1 MKGILARFTVIFSF
15 ILLFVFTAC
24 KSDENLKIVYPE
36 GGYPYL
42 NDIKPEDSNFYFL
55 PVRHTLSRR
64 DSIIVLNYKKIFKAF
79 NELNLSLD
87 PPAEDIFR
95 FTYECP
101 FIGEWTIITL
111 TKDKIIIKEK
121 KSGSP
126 YKAPNEVALDSIE
139 KLHYN
144 LLESYYPLTE
154 AKFSEWR
161 KKHIDS
167 LIKDYPQLLEPG
179 YYIKMQEKV
188 YSENQKPLEYSLK
201 SIKIPRSKYQY
212 IIQLINESGYWNMQY
227 DVENCSIMDGSGF
240 FLEAITKNKYKCTV
254 FTLCPDDTSSLKEAY
269 NEVLKYAGVDYGKL
283 GREDTTTKI
292 EHDKIEVREIPLKE
306 LKQKKN

>member
-1 MKGILARFTVIFSF
+1 MKGILTRLAITSSF
-15 ILLFVFTAC
+15 ILSFYFTAC
-24 KSDENLKIVYPE
+24 KSDENLNIVYPE

-42 NDIKPEDSNFYFL
+42 NDVKPVDSNFYFL
-55 PVRHTLSRR
+55 PVRHTISRS
-64 DSIIVLNYKKIFKAF
+64 DSIFVLNYKKIFKSF
-79 NELNLSLD
+79 NEPNLSLG

-101 FIGEWTIITL
+101 FLGEWAIITL
-111 TKDKIIIKEK
+111 TKDKIIIKEN

-126 YKAPNEVALDSIE
+126 YKAPNEEVLDSIE
-139 KLHYN
+139 KLHYY

-154 AKFSEWR
+154 AKFPVWR

-167 LIKDYPQLLEPG
+167 LLKVYPQLLEPG
-179 YYIKMQEKV
+179 YYMKLQEKV
-188 YSENQKPLEYSLK
+188 FSVNQKPLEYSLK
-201 SIKIPRSKYQY
+201 SIKIPRSKYLY

-240 FLEAITKNKYKCTV
+240 SLEAITKNKYKCTV

-283 GREDTTTKI
+283 GREDTTKLI
-292 EHDKIEVREIPLKE
+292 EHDKIEVREIPLIE
-306 LKQKKN
+306 LKQENN